1 MYDIKKT
8 VDEYGITEYTSI
20 VDKNGI
26 KYLCILR
33 GYNNVLILFFPR
45 LILNFPPIGIDLW
58 AAFVYNNN

>member
-33 GYNNVLILFFPR
+33 GYNNVLILF
-45 LILNFPPIGIDLW
+45 LPPE
-58 AAFVYNNN
+58 FE

>member
-8 VDEYGITEYTSI
+8 VDEYTSI

-33 GYNNVLILFFPR
+33 GYNNVLILF
-45 LILNFPPIGIDLW
+45 LPPD
-58 AAFVYNNN
+58 FE